1 MDFLRDQLE
10 DLKRSGL
17 YRSLREVEGPP
28 GTTIVIDGR
37 KLLQFSSNNYL
48 GLANHPR
55 LKAAA
60 MAAVERYGVGSGASR
75 LVCGNLDLNRKLEE
89 KLAQLKKKEAALLY
103 STGYMANLGVIA
115 ALAGE
120 GDLILSD
127 EFNHASIVDA
137 CRLSRAQTR
146 VYPHKRM
153 DELEKLL
160 AGAGS
165 SKRRLIVTDGIF
177 SMDGDIAP
185 LPDLV
190 DLAEKYECLLMVD
203 DAHATGVLGPNGGGT
218 GDHFGLAEKID
229 VAMGTFGKALGGFGA
244 FVAGD
249 RNLRELLINCSRPFM
264 FTTGLPPSVLAAGI
278 AALEVVEEEPEMR
291 ARLWDNANLLRN
303 GIEEMGFTLAGGET
317 QIIPLLAGD
326 ASLAMEMS
334 SLLREEG
341 LFIQGIRP
349 PSVPPGTSR
358 LRITVSAAHTR
369 GELAFALE
377 ALQKAG
383 RKAGLI

>member
-1 MDFLRDQLE
+1 MDFLHDRLE
-10 DLKRSGL
+10 DLKRMGL

-28 GTTIVIDGR
+28 GATIVIDGR

-89 KLAQLKKKEAALLY
+89 KVAQLKKKEAALLY

-190 DLAEKYECLLMVD
+190 ELAEKYECLLMVD
-203 DAHATGVLGPNGGGT
+203 DAHATGVLGPDGGGT

-264 FTTGLPPSVLAAGI
+264 FTTGLPPSVLATGI
-278 AALEVVEEEPEMR
+278 AALELVEEEPELR
-291 ARLWDNANLLRN
+291 ARLRDNANFLRN
-303 GIEEMGFTLAGGET
+303 GIEELGFKVAGSET
-317 QIIPLLAGD
+317 QIIPLPVGD
-326 ASLAMEMS
+326 ASPAMEMS
-334 SLLREEG
+334 SLLLEEG

-358 LRITVSAAHTR
+358 LRITVTAVHTR

-377 ALQKAG
+377 ALQKVG
-383 RKAGLI
+383 RRVGII

>member
-1 MDFLRDQLE
+1 MDFLHDQLE
-10 DLKRSGL
+10 DLKRQGL
-17 YRSLREVEGPP
+17 YRSLKDVEGPP

-37 KLLQFSSNNYL
+37 KALQFASNDYL

-60 MAAVERYGVGSGASR
+60 MDAVERYGVGSGASR

-89 KLAQLKKKEAALLY
+89 KVAQLKKKEAALLF

-146 VYPHKRM
+146 IYPHKRM
-153 DELEKLL
+153 DSLEQLL
-160 AGAGS
+160 ADAGS
-165 SKRRLIVTDGIF
+165 FKRRLIVTDGLF
-177 SMDGDIAP
+177 SMDGDMAP

-190 DLAEKYECLLMVD
+190 TLAEQYACMLMVD

-229 VAMGTFGKALGGFGA
+229 IAMGTFGKALGGFGA

-249 RNLRELLINCSRPFM
+249 RSLREFLINRSRPFM
-264 FTTGLPPSVLAAGI
+264 FTTGLPPSVIASAV
-278 AALEVVEEEPEMR
+278 AALELVEEEPELR
-291 ARLWDNANLLRN
+291 ARLRDNANRLRQ
-303 GIEEMGFTLAGGET
+303 GIIQLGFTVPGGET
-317 QIIPLLAGD
+317 QIIPILLGD
-326 ASLAMEMS
+326 ASLTMEMAA
-334 SLLREEG
+334 LLLEEG
-341 LFIQGIRP
+341 VFIQGIRP
-349 PSVPPGTSR
+349 PSVPQGTSR
-358 LRITVSAAHTR
+358 LRITVSAAHSP
-369 GELAFALE
+369 GEVAFALE
-377 ALQKAG
+377 ALEKAG
-383 RKAGLI
+383 RKVGII

>member
-10 DLKRSGL
+10 DLRGSGL
-17 YRSLREVEGPP
+17 YRSLREVEGPQ

-60 MAAVERYGVGSGASR
+60 LAAVERYGVGSGASR

-165 SKRRLIVTDGIF
+165 SNRRLIVTDGIF

-303 GIEEMGFTLAGGET
+303 GIEEMGFSLPGGET

-369 GELAFALE
+369 GELAFAME
-377 ALQKAG
+377 ALQKVG
-383 RKAGLI
+383 RRVGII

>member
-160 AGAGS
+160 AGAES

>member
-160 AGAGS
+160 AGAES

-249 RNLRELLINCSRPFM
+249 RNMRELLINCSRPFM

-341 LFIQGIRP
+341 VYIQGIRP
-349 PSVPPGTSR
+349 PSVPPGSSR

-377 ALQKAG
+377 ALQKVG
-383 RKAGLI
+383 RRVGII

>member
-326 ASLAMEMS
+326 ASLVMEMS

-377 ALQKAG
+377 ALQKVG

>member
-10 DLKRSGL
+10 DLKRSGR
-17 YRSLREVEGPP
+17 YRLLREVEGPP

-377 ALQKAG
+377 ALQKVG
-383 RKAGLI
+383 RRVGII

>member
-89 KLAQLKKKEAALLY
+89 KVAQLKKKEAALLF

-127 EFNHASIVDA
+127 EYNHASIVDA

-160 AGAGS
+160 AGAES

-341 LFIQGIRP
+341 VYIQGIRP
-349 PSVPPGTSR
+349 PSVPPGSSR

-377 ALQKAG
+377 ALQKVG
-383 RKAGLI
+383 RRVGII

>member
-10 DLKRSGL
+10 DLKRMGL

-160 AGAGS
+160 AGAES

-377 ALQKAG
+377 ALQKVG

>member
-1 MDFLRDQLE
+1 
-10 DLKRSGL
+10 LKRSGL

-146 VYPHKRM
+146 VYAHKRM

-326 ASLAMEMS
+326 ASPAMEMS

>member
-10 DLKRSGL
+10 DLKKSGL

-165 SKRRLIVTDGIF
+165 SNRRLIVTDGIF

-377 ALQKAG
+377 ALQKVG

>member
-377 ALQKAG
+377 ALQKVG
-383 RKAGLI
+383 RRVGII

>member
-1 MDFLRDQLE
+1 MDFLHDRLE
-10 DLKRSGL
+10 DLKRMGL

-89 KLAQLKKKEAALLY
+89 KLAQLKKKESALLY

-127 EFNHASIVDA
+127 EYNHASIVDA

-160 AGAGS
+160 AGAES

-249 RNLRELLINCSRPFM
+249 RNMRELLINCSRPFM

-291 ARLWDNANLLRN
+291 ARLRDNANLLRN

-326 ASLAMEMS
+326 ASPAMEMS

-358 LRITVSAAHTR
+358 LRITVSAVHTP
-369 GELAFALE
+369 GEVAFALE

-383 RKAGLI
+383 RKVGII

>member
-1 MDFLRDQLE
+1 MHFLRDQLE
-10 DLKRSGL
+10 DLKRMGL
-17 YRSLREVEGPP
+17 YRLLREVEGPP

-377 ALQKAG
+377 ALQKVG

>member
-10 DLKRSGL
+10 DLKKSGL

-89 KLAQLKKKEAALLY
+89 KLAQLKKKESALLY

-165 SKRRLIVTDGIF
+165 SNRRLIVTDGIF

-341 LFIQGIRP
+341 VYIQGIRP
-349 PSVPPGTSR
+349 PSVPPGSSR

-377 ALQKAG
+377 ALQKVG

>member
-89 KLAQLKKKEAALLY
+89 KLAQLKKKESALLY

-160 AGAGS
+160 AGAES

-377 ALQKAG
+377 ALQKVG

>member
-165 SKRRLIVTDGIF
+165 SNRRLIVTDGIF

-341 LFIQGIRP
+341 VYIQGIRP
-349 PSVPPGTSR
+349 PSVPPGSSR

-377 ALQKAG
+377 ALQKVG

>member
-60 MAAVERYGVGSGASR
+60 MAAVDRYGVGSGASR

-127 EFNHASIVDA
+127 EYNHASIVDA

-153 DELEKLL
+153 GELEKLL

-165 SKRRLIVTDGIF
+165 SNRRLIVTDGIF

-249 RNLRELLINCSRPFM
+249 RNVRELLINCSRPFM

-341 LFIQGIRP
+341 VYIQGIRP
-349 PSVPPGTSR
+349 PSVPPGSSR

-377 ALQKAG
+377 ALLKVG
-383 RKAGLI
+383 RRVGMI

>member
-127 EFNHASIVDA
+127 EYNHASIVDA

-160 AGAGS
+160 AGAES

-341 LFIQGIRP
+341 VYIQGIRP
-349 PSVPPGTSR
+349 PSVPPGSSR

-377 ALQKAG
+377 ALQKVG
-383 RKAGLI
+383 RRVGII

>member
-1 MDFLRDQLE
+1 MDFLHDRLE
-10 DLKRSGL
+10 DLKRMGL

-127 EFNHASIVDA
+127 EYNHASIVDA

-160 AGAGS
+160 AGAES

-377 ALQKAG
+377 ALQKVG

>member
-326 ASLAMEMS
+326 ASQAMEMS

-377 ALQKAG
+377 ALQKVG
-383 RKAGLI
+383 RRVGII

>member
-10 DLKRSGL
+10 DLRGSGL
-17 YRSLREVEGPP
+17 YRSLREVEGPQ

-89 KLAQLKKKEAALLY
+89 KLAQLKKKESALLY

-127 EFNHASIVDA
+127 EYNHASIVDA

-249 RNLRELLINCSRPFM
+249 RNVRELLINCSRPFM

-377 ALQKAG
+377 ALQKVG
-383 RKAGLI
+383 RRVGII

>member
-1 MDFLRDQLE
+1 
-10 DLKRSGL
+10 
-17 YRSLREVEGPP
+17 
-28 GTTIVIDGR
+28 
-37 KLLQFSSNNYL
+37 
-48 GLANHPR
+48 
-55 LKAAA
+55 
-60 MAAVERYGVGSGASR
+60 
-75 LVCGNLDLNRKLEE
+75 LNRKLEE
-89 KLAQLKKKEAALLY
+89 KLAQLKKKESALLY

-115 ALAGE
+115 ALAGA

-137 CRLSRAQTR
+137 CRLSRARVR

-153 DELEKLL
+153 AALEKLL
-160 AGAGS
+160 ADAGS
-165 SKRRLIVTDGIF
+165 YTRRLIVTDGIF

-190 DLAEKYECLLMVD
+190 RLAEKYECRLMVD

-229 VAMGTFGKALGGFGA
+229 VVMGTFGKALGGFGA

-249 RNLRELLINCSRPFM
+249 RSLREFLINCSRPFI
-264 FTTGLPPSVLAAGI
+264 FTTGLPPSVIAGAI
-278 AALEVVEEEPEMR
+278 AALEVAEEEPELR
-291 ARLWDNANLLRN
+291 ARLWDNANFLRK
-303 GIEEMGFTLAGGET
+303 GIEGLGFKFGGET
-317 QIIPLLAGD
+317 QIIPLLVED
-326 ASLAMEMS
+326 ASLAMKMS
-334 SLLREEG
+334 SLLLEEG

-358 LRITVSAAHTR
+358 LRITVTAAHTR

-377 ALQKAG
+377 ALQKTG
-383 RKAGLI
+383 RKVGLI

>member
-1 MDFLRDQLE
+1 MM
-10 DLKRSGL
+10 GL
-17 YRSLREVEGPP
+17 YRSLGEVEGPP
-28 GTTIVIDGR
+28 GTTIVFDGR

-127 EFNHASIVDA
+127 EYNHASIVDA

-160 AGAGS
+160 AGAES

-341 LFIQGIRP
+341 VYIQGIRP
-349 PSVPPGTSR
+349 PSVPPGSSR

-377 ALQKAG
+377 ALQKVG
-383 RKAGLI
+383 RRVGMI